1 MMKYAIVLVMV
12 LFFGTFVYADPA
24 VDSDTIKGIQTAL
37 NAAGYE
43 CGEPDG
49 IAGQKTADAL
59 SKYCSDKGISWD
71 GTKRIMSVD
80 KMKARLH
87 ALLHQRDMLA
97 YERDS
102 LELFD
107 LRNEIEDE
115 IRELT
120 KELRNIT

>member
-1 MMKYAIVLVMV
+1 MRKTQLAEKS
-12 LFFGTFVYADPA
+12 AD
-24 VDSDTIKGIQTAL
+24 
-37 NAAGYE
+37 
-43 CGEPDG
+43 
-49 IAGQKTADAL
+49 
-59 SKYCSDKGISWD
+59 
-71 GTKRIMSVD
+71 KRIMSVD

-115 IRELT
+115 ITELT

>member
-1 MMKYAIVLVMV
+1 MRKTQLAEKS
-12 LFFGTFVYADPA
+12 AD
-24 VDSDTIKGIQTAL
+24 
-37 NAAGYE
+37 
-43 CGEPDG
+43 
-49 IAGQKTADAL
+49 
-59 SKYCSDKGISWD
+59 
-71 GTKRIMSVD
+71 KRIMSVD

-87 ALLHQRDMLA
+87 ALLHQRNMLA
-97 YERDS
+97 YERAS

>member
-1 MMKYAIVLVMV
+1 
-12 LFFGTFVYADPA
+12 
-24 VDSDTIKGIQTAL
+24 
-37 NAAGYE
+37 
-43 CGEPDG
+43 
-49 IAGQKTADAL
+49 
-59 SKYCSDKGISWD
+59 
-71 GTKRIMSVD
+71 MSVD

-87 ALLHQRDMLA
+87 ALLHQRNMLA
-97 YERDS
+97 YERAS

>member
-1 MMKYAIVLVMV
+1 MRKTQLAEKS
-12 LFFGTFVYADPA
+12 AD
-24 VDSDTIKGIQTAL
+24 
-37 NAAGYE
+37 
-43 CGEPDG
+43 
-49 IAGQKTADAL
+49 
-59 SKYCSDKGISWD
+59 
-71 GTKRIMSVD
+71 KRIMSVD

>member
-1 MMKYAIVLVMV
+1 MRKTQLAEKS
-12 LFFGTFVYADPA
+12 AD
-24 VDSDTIKGIQTAL
+24 
-37 NAAGYE
+37 
-43 CGEPDG
+43 
-49 IAGQKTADAL
+49 
-59 SKYCSDKGISWD
+59 
-71 GTKRIMSVD
+71 KRIMSVD

-87 ALLHQRDMLA
+87 ALLHQREMLA

>member
-1 MMKYAIVLVMV
+1 MRKTQLAEKS
-12 LFFGTFVYADPA
+12 AD
-24 VDSDTIKGIQTAL
+24 
-37 NAAGYE
+37 
-43 CGEPDG
+43 
-49 IAGQKTADAL
+49 
-59 SKYCSDKGISWD
+59 
-71 GTKRIMSVD
+71 KRIMSVD
-80 KMKARLH
+80 KMKARLY
-87 ALLHQRDMLA
+87 ALLHRRNMLA

>member
-1 MMKYAIVLVMV
+1 VRKTQLAEKS
-12 LFFGTFVYADPA
+12 AD
-24 VDSDTIKGIQTAL
+24 
-37 NAAGYE
+37 
-43 CGEPDG
+43 
-49 IAGQKTADAL
+49 
-59 SKYCSDKGISWD
+59 
-71 GTKRIMSVD
+71 KRIMSVD

>member
-1 MMKYAIVLVMV
+1 M
-12 LFFGTFVYADPA
+12 
-24 VDSDTIKGIQTAL
+24 
-37 NAAGYE
+37 NAE
-43 CGEPDG
+43 E
-49 IAGQKTADAL
+49 L
-59 SKYCSDKGISWD
+59 
-71 GTKRIMSVD
+71 
-80 KMKARLH
+80 KARLRS
-87 ALLHQRDMLA
+87 LLHQRDMLA

>member
-1 MMKYAIVLVMV
+1 MRKTQLAEKS
-12 LFFGTFVYADPA
+12 AD
-24 VDSDTIKGIQTAL
+24 
-37 NAAGYE
+37 
-43 CGEPDG
+43 
-49 IAGQKTADAL
+49 
-59 SKYCSDKGISWD
+59 
-71 GTKRIMSVD
+71 KRIMSVD

-87 ALLHQRDMLA
+87 ALHQRDMLS